1 MLHWICN
8 GRVTWWQ
15 WLHLQRWTQPSAEH
29 AAIPLGWLCV
39 GLVAAFKLQFWAF
52 QLISHTASITQS
64 KVGCS
69 TGLPDMH
76 MV

>member
-1 MLHWICN
+1 
-8 GRVTWWQ
+8 
-15 WLHLQRWTQPSAEH
+15 
-29 AAIPLGWLCV
+29 
-39 GLVAAFKLQFWAF
+39 LVAAFKLQFWAF